1 MGSNQMGSHQ
11 RRIMKRILGFLLV
24 LVLIVVMAQEQTDTS
39 QTDVAEPTAEEKRII
54 RIDSSGGTE
63 EGDLRFGP
71 INYTHPDPEG
81 IKATV
86 SNLSIFAQNAELRGP
101 EGEEISLVDAEG
113 RRIATFSGGLRVTR
127 NRLEAK
133 GPDLAY
139 SEETGLGTMTGNAT
153 IHIEPKEEGDDPVDI
168 TTDEVEFD
176 VDTDESISKGNV
188 DLVSGNQTAK
198 SNELIYEENRE
209 LGKLSSEGEQTTIT
223 RTDDDG
229 GILTITAD
237 IIYVLTK
244 TKKLHAIGAVTVVD
258 GSITS
263 KGDEVFFD
271 DEKSRAEIIG
281 NATAVDEEEG
291 IDIFGERIEQRTDT
305 DEINLIDDT
314 VPTEF
319 NADDFKLT
327 QELEGQ

>member
-1 MGSNQMGSHQ
+1 
-11 RRIMKRILGFLLV
+11 MKKFVGIFILLLV
-24 LVLIVVMAQEQTDTS
+24 IFVLAQEDTS
-39 QTDVAEPTAEEKRII
+39 QTATEEPTAEEKRII

-71 INYTHPDPEG
+71 IAYTHPEPEG

-101 EGEEISLVDAEG
+101 EGEDISLSDAEG
-113 RRIATFSGGLRVTR
+113 RRTATFSNGLRVTR

-133 GPDLAY
+133 GPNLHY
-139 SEETGLGTMTGNAT
+139 SEETGLGTITGGAT
-153 IHIEPKEEGDDPVDI
+153 IHIEPEEEGDDPVDI
-168 TTDEVEFD
+168 TTDNVEFD

-188 DLVSGNQTAK
+188 DLISGNQTAK
-198 SNELIYEENRE
+198 ADELIYEEERE
-209 LGKLSSEGEQTTIT
+209 VGKLTSTEEQTTIT

-229 GILTITAD
+229 AITTITAD
-237 IIYVLTK
+237 VIYVVTK
-244 TKKLHAIGAVTVVD
+244 TKQLHAIGNVTVVD

-271 DEKSRAEIIG
+271 DEKSRAEVIG
-281 NATAVDEEEG
+281 NATAIDTEEDL
-291 IDIFGERIEQRTDT
+291 DIFGDRIEQLTDT
-305 DEINLIDDT
+305 DEINLIDAS
-314 VPTEF
+314 VPSEF

-327 QELEGQ
+327 RELEGQ